1 MCIISISVPSWNY
14 IINGLFLNLWLF
26 YHHRIKFH
34 KGNNFIYNLP
44 PCSQGPKEHLLHRK
58 CLLYF
63 GVWMNEWMKPIWP
76 RMRGVAEYL
85 FRRVLK
91 KIKEEWRVT
100 GNPAKI
106 RMVSQRMF
114 AHEKGPEETQVEKF
128 QSWGKNGAPDSR
140 REMDSVAVFGAWAF
154 IPLLGS
160 WTRAVE
166 NSGPVCTG
174 SLGVAWC
181 SEQEW
186 WIVHPLVPTGV
197 FCLFQTR
204 PHLAAW

>member
-1 MCIISISVPSWNY
+1 MLAIFWCV
-14 IINGLFLNLWLF
+14 
-26 YHHRIKFH
+26 
-34 KGNNFIYNLP
+34 
-44 PCSQGPKEHLLHRK
+44 
-58 CLLYF
+58 
-63 GVWMNEWMKPIWP
+63 NEWMKPIWL

-91 KIKEEWRVT
+91 KIKEEWSVT

-106 RMVSQRMF
+106 RMVSQRMS
-114 AHEKGPEETQVEKF
+114 AHGKGPEETQVEKF
-128 QSWGKNGAPDSR
+128 QSSGKNGASDSR
-140 REMDSVAVFGAWAF
+140 REMDSIGVFGAGAF

-160 WTRAVE
+160 WAWAVE

-186 WIVHPLVPTGV
+186 WIVYPLVPTGV